1 MDISSTNHLSAIDA
15 PIVLMQSTVI
25 KVEPL
30 QIKDGIAASL
40 AISCLIQPELG
51 DTVAC
56 ATNENGEVF
65 ILSVLKRLNPD
76 ATLLISSKNP
86 ISIDSPYLNLTAT
99 KIEVVAEE
107 MASNI
112 GMLKRLIT
120 HAEDI
125 VGSLVASYD
134 RIFVRANSSIRRV
147 EELDELSAG
156 HVKIDSPA
164 LVEISGEVTTISGEE
179 LIKMQGQ
186 QIHMG

>member
-1 MDISSTNHLSAIDA
+1 ML
-15 PIVLMQSTVI
+15 
-25 KVEPL
+25 PL
-30 QIKDGIAASL
+30 
-40 AISCLIQPELG
+40 
-51 DTVAC
+51 
-56 ATNENGEVF
+56 
-65 ILSVLKRLNPD
+65 
-76 ATLLISSKNP
+76 P